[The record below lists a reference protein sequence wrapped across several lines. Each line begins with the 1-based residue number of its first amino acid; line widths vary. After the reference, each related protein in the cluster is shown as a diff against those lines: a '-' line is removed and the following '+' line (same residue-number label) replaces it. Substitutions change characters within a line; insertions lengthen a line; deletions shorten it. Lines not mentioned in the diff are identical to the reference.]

1 MMKIGYMVVTEAF
14 EYNDEYF
21 SSFEGASNFESRVY
35 TTRERAEER
44 ADAMNFEHASEV
56 TSNLREWC
64 YGAGLSDMGGSN
76 EDLRWF
82 YAKAFPGEAVP
93 EEIQEVKEKVDDCEK
108 VELDDDDL
116 REFIA
121 RFPWAEVARVE
132 EVEIETDP

>member
-1 MMKIGYMVVTEAF
+1 MKTGYMVVMVAF

-21 SSFEGASNFESRVY
+21 SSFDGASNFESRVY

-44 ADAMNFEHASEV
+44 AAAINFAHASEV

-64 YGAGLSDMGGSN
+64 YGEGISSAGGSD

-82 YAKAFPGEAVP
+82 YTKAFPGEVVP
-93 EEIQEVKEKVDDCEK
+93 EEIKEVKEKVDDCEE

-121 RFPWAEVARVE
+121 RFPWTKLAHVE